1 MSINNTVSHL
11 ITYSDTSG
19 AQNRNHNTTVMMTVA
34 VESHPSLEIID
45 QKFLLPGHTHLEFDV
60 DHAQIERP
68 KIHNPFEIMSPKDWY
83 NFVSSVRGK
92 VPMKVTEMGE
102 RFFFSSYSHLLTDKL
117 VKHTKDT
124 DGNPIK

>member
-34 VESHPSLEIID
+34 VESHPSLQIIH

-102 RFFFSSYSHLLTDKL
+102 RFFFFFIFTFTD
-117 VKHTKDT
+117 
-124 DGNPIK
+124 